1 MVMDKVYAL
10 AGGYLAAPGDPAPKD
25 GGGGLI
31 PPATPTKIPGM
42 DGPVAEIF
50 GYGLWLLILAGVGG
64 TAFGVY
70 KLAVS
75 DKSRNG
81 GGSEPFKWMGGGI
94 AAILLSGSLI
104 AILNGIAG

>member
-1 MVMDKVYAL
+1 MAMERVAARL
-10 AGGYLAAPGDPAPKD
+10 YLALPTPKPSD

-31 PPATPTKIPGM
+31 PGAKPTKIPGL
-42 DGPVAEIF
+42 DGPVSQVF
-50 GYGLWLLILAGVGG
+50 GYGLWLLVLAGAGGVG
-64 TAFGVY
+64 FGIY
-70 KLAVS
+70 KLATA

>member
-1 MVMDKVYAL
+1 MEL
-10 AGGYLAAPGDPAPKD
+10 LAARMTVVLA
-25 GGGGLI
+25 GLI
-31 PPATPTKIPGM
+31 PGAKPTKIPGM
-42 DGPVAEIF
+42 DGPVSEMM

-64 TAFGVY
+64 VGFGVF

-81 GGSEPFKWMGGGI
+81 GGAEPFKWMGAGV
-94 AAILLSGSLI
+94 AAILLSSSLI

>member
-1 MVMDKVYAL
+1 MAMQQL
-10 AGGYLAAPGDPAPKD
+10 AD
-25 GGGGLI
+25 LI
-31 PPATPTKIPGM
+31 PGAKPTKIPGM
-42 DGPVAEIF
+42 DGPVSQIF
-50 GYGLWLLILAGVGG
+50 GYGLWVLVLAGAGG
-64 TAFGVY
+64 AAFGVY

-94 AAILLSGSLI
+94 AAILVASSLI

>member
-1 MVMDKVYAL
+1 MA
-10 AGGYLAAPGDPAPKD
+10 YLAD
-25 GGGGLI
+25 LI
-31 PPATPTKIPGM
+31 PGAKPTEIPGM
-42 DGPVAEIF
+42 DGPVTEIF
-50 GYGLWLLILAGVGG
+50 GYGLWLLVLAGVGG
-64 TAFGVY
+64 VGFGVY

-94 AAILLSGSLI
+94 AAVILSSSLI